1 MEIIVESKADF
12 NHPVVSA
19 ASICAKVTRDRDL
32 AEWNFPEKKEI
43 DKEFGCGYPSDP
55 KAKEWLRRNFDS
67 AFGFPTLVRF
77 SWKTCTVI
85 LEEHKMNINWF
96 DEVVDPKVGTRIQPK
111 IQKTLQFGKKN
122 SQDGTVE
129 V

>member
-1 MEIIVESKADF
+1 
-12 NHPVVSA
+12 
-19 ASICAKVTRDRDL
+19 
-32 AEWNFPEKKEI
+32 
-43 DKEFGCGYPSDP
+43 
-55 KAKEWLRRNFDS
+55 
-67 AFGFPTLVRF
+67 
-77 SWKTCTVI
+77 
-85 LEEHKMNINWF
+85 MNINWF